1 MISDYK
7 KKVIIA
13 LDFNNIESAKDLIG
27 KLKGEVYFYKVGLEL
42 FLNCGK
48 EIVVFLKESGYK
60 IFLDLKFYD
69 IPNTVYNAVK
79 SAGLFGADIINIH
92 ASGGIEMMKAAKK
105 GLSEAE
111 DITGKKI
118 ELFAVTVLTS
128 FSSDSLKEIFYFNK
142 SMINIKEKSIKFNNN
157 GNYYKENGSI
167 NINDSKPHHNN
178 FENRYAGGNYN
189 YISGQQN
196 KLINGKTE
204 ENIAENIALHFA
216 GLAKISGVDGVVCS
230 PLESMSIK
238 AMFGDDFKT
247 ITPGIRLE
255 ENGAVKQNDDQK
267 RIMTPSKAFKSK
279 ADYIVVG
286 RPVICAADPLLSL
299 KNIHKDIQN
308 GYLNH

>member
-69 IPNTVYNAVK
+69 IPNTVYNAVR
-79 SAGLFGADIINIH
+79 SAGLLGADIINVH

-128 FSSDSLKEIFYFNK
+128 FSSDSLKEIFYFDK
-142 SMINIKEKSIKFNNN
+142 YIINIKEKSIKFNNS
-157 GNYYKENGSI
+157 GNDCSGSI
-167 NINDSKPHHNN
+167 NTNNIKPYHNDFKD
-178 FENRYAGGNYN
+178 RYTGYN
-189 YISGQQN
+189 YTSGQQN
-196 KLINGKTE
+196 KLINGKAG
-204 ENIAENIALHFA
+204 ENIAENIALHLA
-216 GLAKISGVDGVVCS
+216 GLAKISGIDGVVCS

-238 AMFGDDFKT
+238 TMFGDNFKT

-255 ENGAVKQNDDQK
+255 ENGIIKQNDDQK
-267 RIMTPSKAFKSK
+267 RIMTPSKAFESK

-286 RPVICAADPLLSL
+286 RPVTRAADPLLSL
-299 KNIHKDIQN
+299 KNIYKDIQN
-308 GYLNH
+308 AYLNK

>member
-48 EIVVFLKESGYK
+48 EIIVFLKESGYK

-79 SAGLFGADIINIH
+79 SAGLFGADIINVH

-128 FSSDSLKEIFYFNK
+128 FSSDSLKEIFYFDK
-142 SMINIKEKSIKFNNN
+142 SIINIKEKDVKFNNN
-157 GNYYKENGSI
+157 VNYYSSSI
-167 NINDSKPHHNN
+167 NINNSKPYHDNL
-178 FENRYAGGNYN
+178 ENRHTGGNYT
-189 YISGQQN
+189 SGQQN
-196 KLINGKTE
+196 KLINGKAG
-204 ENIAENIALHFA
+204 ENIAENIALHLA

-238 AMFGDDFKT
+238 TMFGDDFKT

-255 ENGAVKQNDDQK
+255 ENGIIKQNDDQK

-286 RPVICAADPLLSL
+286 RPVTRSADPLLSL
-299 KNIHKDIQN
+299 KNIYKDIQN
-308 GYLNH
+308 GYLNK

>member
-27 KLKGEVYFYKVGLEL
+27 KLKEEVYFYKVGLEL

-60 IFLDLKFYD
+60 VFLDLKFYD

-79 SAGLFGADIINIH
+79 SAGLFGADIINVH

-128 FSSDSLKEIFYFNK
+128 FSSDSLKEIFYFDK
-142 SMINIKEKSIKFNNN
+142 SIINIKEKSIKFNNSN
-157 GNYYKENGSI
+157 QYQ
-167 NINDSKPHHNN
+167 DN
-178 FENRYAGGNYN
+178 FENRHTGGNYT
-189 YISGQQN
+189 SGQQN
-196 KLINGKTE
+196 KLINGKAG
-204 ENIAENIALHFA
+204 ENIAENIALHLA

-238 AMFGDDFKT
+238 TMFGDDFKT

-255 ENGAVKQNDDQK
+255 ENGIIKQNDDQK

-286 RPVICAADPLLSL
+286 RPVTRAADPLLSL
-299 KNIHKDIQN
+299 KDIYKDIQN
-308 GYLNH
+308 GYLNK

>member
-13 LDFNNIESAKDLIG
+13 LDFNNIESAKDLIE

-48 EIVVFLKESGYK
+48 EIFVFLKESDCK

-79 SAGLFGADIINIH
+79 SAGLLGADIINIH

-128 FSSDSLKEIFYFNK
+128 FSLDDLKEIFYFDK
-142 SMINIKEKSIKFNNN
+142 QFIKIKEKNIKFDNNS
-157 GNYYKENGSI
+157 NYDNENGS
-167 NINDSKPHHNN
+167 NYTYNSLHNN
-178 FENRYAGGNYN
+178 CNGSGNDKGNNAG
-189 YISGQQN
+189 
-196 KLINGKTE
+196 
-204 ENIAENIALHFA
+204 ENIAETITLHLA
-216 GLAKISGVDGVVCS
+216 GLAKKSGLDGVVCS

-238 AMFGDDFKT
+238 KMFGDDFKT

-255 ENGAVKQNDDQK
+255 ENGIIIEQNDDQK

-286 RPVICAADPLLSL
+286 RPITRAADPLLSL
-299 KNIHKDIQN
+299 KNIYKDIQN
-308 GYLNH
+308 GYVNK

>member
-7 KKVIIA
+7 NKVIIA

-27 KLKGEVYFYKVGLEL
+27 KLKEEVYFYKVGLEL

-60 IFLDLKFYD
+60 VFLDLKFYD

-79 SAGLFGADIINIH
+79 SAGLFGADIINVH

-128 FSSDSLKEIFYFNK
+128 FSSDSLKEIFYFDK
-142 SMINIKEKSIKFNNN
+142 SIINIKEKSIKFNNSN
-157 GNYYKENGSI
+157 QYQ
-167 NINDSKPHHNN
+167 DN
-178 FENRYAGGNYN
+178 FENRHTGGNYT
-189 YISGQQN
+189 SGQQN
-196 KLINGKTE
+196 KLINGKAG
-204 ENIAENIALHFA
+204 ENIAENIALHLA

-238 AMFGDDFKT
+238 TMFGDDFKT

-255 ENGAVKQNDDQK
+255 ENGIIKQNDDQK

-286 RPVICAADPLLSL
+286 RPVTRAADPLLSL
-299 KNIHKDIQN
+299 KDIYKDIQN
-308 GYLNH
+308 GYLNK

>member
-69 IPNTVYNAVK
+69 IPNTVCNAVK

-128 FSSDSLKEIFYFNK
+128 FSSDSLKEIFYFDK
-142 SMINIKEKSIKFNNN
+142 QFIKIKEKNIKLDNSVNE
-157 GNYYKENGSI
+157 YNGSI
-167 NINDSKPHHNN
+167 NISNSKLHQYN
-178 FENRYAGGNYN
+178 FENRHIGSNYA
-189 YISGQQN
+189 SGRQN
-196 KLINGKTE
+196 KLINGE
-204 ENIAENIALHFA
+204 VGENIAENIALHLA

-238 AMFGDDFKT
+238 TMFGDNFKT

-255 ENGAVKQNDDQK
+255 ENGVVKQNDDQK
-267 RIMTPSKAFKSK
+267 RIMTPSKAFESK

-286 RPVICAADPLLSL
+286 RPVTRAADPLLSL
-299 KNIHKDIQN
+299 KNIYKDIQN
-308 GYLNH
+308 GYLNK